1 MAVPLADF
9 ALLFAVALAA
19 AVAAVLA
26 VSRLHGR
33 DPYPGA
39 PPLPPL
45 PAGGR
50 WSARLLEAL
59 LHLGILAPARAG
71 EEAPLRARLAA
82 AGFRHPAAA
91 AVFQGVRVAAAVLL
105 AAGLAWASA
114 SQGGGAAGAAAAAF
128 CGLGIGMLAP
138 KWALAARIQSR
149 IQRIHAGLPAALDL
163 MVLSVEAGQ
172 SLDVAIAETG
182 RELRAIFP
190 ELASEF
196 WQVQLGIRAGRPR
209 AEALA
214 DPGRRTGSAELRK
227 LAAVLIDSDRF
238 GTSLA
243 PALRTHARY
252 LRTRRRQNAQ
262 EAARKLAVK
271 LIFPVFF
278 LIMPAVLVVTLGPA
292 ALSFYDAF
300 SGMLGP

>member
-1 MAVPLADF
+1 MPLTDF
-9 ALLFAVALAA
+9 ALLFAAAAAAAAAAALAA
-19 AVAAVLA
+19 
-26 VSRLHGR
+26 SRLLR
-33 DPYPGA
+33 PDSDPSA
-39 PPLPPL
+39 PELPPL
-45 PAGGR
+45 PALGR
-50 WSARLLEAL
+50 WSARLLETL
-59 LHLGILAPARAG
+59 LHLGVLAPAPA
-71 EEAPLRARLAA
+71 EDASLRARLAA
-82 AGFRHPAAA
+82 AGFRHPAAP

-114 SQGGGAAGAAAAAF
+114 AQGGDAAGAAAAAV

-172 SLDVAIAETG
+172 NLDVAIAETA
-182 RELRAIFP
+182 RELRGIFP

-196 WQVQLGIRAGRPR
+196 SQVQLEIRAGRPR
-209 AEALA
+209 AEVLA
-214 DPGRRTGSAELRK
+214 DLGRRTGSPELRK

-238 GTSLA
+238 GVSLA
-243 PALRTHARY
+243 PALRTHSRY
-252 LRTRRRQNAQ
+252 LRTRRRQAAQ

-292 ALSFYDAF
+292 VLSFYEAF

>member
-1 MAVPLADF
+1 MVLPEF
-9 ALLFAVALAA
+9 ALMFAVAVSAA
-19 AVAAVLA
+19 AAATVAA
-26 VSRLHGR
+26 SRLLK
-33 DPYPGA
+33 PA
-39 PPLPPL
+39 PEQEAPAMPPL
-45 PAGGR
+45 PAAGR
-50 WSARLLEAL
+50 WSARLLGTL
-59 LHLGILAPARAG
+59 LHLGVLAPAPAAG
-71 EEAPLRARLAA
+71 DASLRARLAA
-82 AGFRHPAAA
+82 AGFRHPAAP

-114 SQGGGAAGAAAAAF
+114 AQGGDAAGAAAAAV

-138 KWALAARIQSR
+138 KWALAARSQSR

-172 SLDVAIAETG
+172 NLDVAIAETA
-182 RELRAIFP
+182 RELRGIFP

-196 WQVQLGIRAGRPR
+196 SQVQLEIRAGRPR
-209 AEALA
+209 AEVLA
-214 DPGRRTGSAELRK
+214 DLGRRTGSPELRK

-238 GTSLA
+238 GASLA
-243 PALRTHARY
+243 PALRTHSRY
-252 LRTRRRQNAQ
+252 LRTRRRQAAQ

-292 ALSFYDAF
+292 VLSFYEAF

>member
-1 MAVPLADF
+1 MPLADF
-9 ALLFAVALAA
+9 ARMFAVAAAAAAA
-19 AVAAVLA
+19 AVAAA
-26 VSRLHGR
+26 SRLMR
-33 DPYPGA
+33 TEAEPA
-39 PPLPPL
+39 AAELPPL
-45 PAGGR
+45 PSGGR
-50 WSARLLEAL
+50 WSARLLETL
-59 LHLGILAPARAG
+59 LHLGVLAPARA
-71 EEAPLRARLAA
+71 EDASLRARLAA
-82 AGFRHPAAA
+82 AGFRHPAAP

-105 AAGLAWASA
+105 GAGLAWASA
-114 SQGGGAAGAAAAAF
+114 AQGGDAAGVVAAGV

-172 SLDVAIAETG
+172 NLEVAIAETG
-182 RELRAIFP
+182 RELRGIFP

-196 WQVQLGIRAGRPR
+196 WQVQLEIRAGRPR
-209 AEALA
+209 AEVLA
-214 DPGRRTGSAELRK
+214 DLGRRTGSPELRK

-238 GTSLA
+238 GASLA
-243 PALRTHARY
+243 PALRTHSRY
-252 LRTRRRQNAQ
+252 LRTRRRQTAQ

-292 ALSFYDAF
+292 VLSFYEAF

>member
-1 MAVPLADF
+1 MPLTDF
-9 ALLFAVALAA
+9 ALLFAAA
-19 AVAAVLA
+19 AAAAAAAVLA
-26 VSRLHGR
+26 ASRLLR
-33 DPYPGA
+33 PDPDPAA
-39 PPLPPL
+39 PELPPL
-45 PAGGR
+45 PAAGR
-50 WSARLLEAL
+50 WSARLLETL
-59 LHLGILAPARAG
+59 LHLGVLAPAPA
-71 EEAPLRARLAA
+71 EDASLRGRLAA
-82 AGFRHPAAA
+82 AGFRHPAAP
-91 AVFQGVRVAAAVLL
+91 AVFQGVRVAAAVVL

-114 SQGGGAAGAAAAAF
+114 AQGGDAAGAAAAAV

-172 SLDVAIAETG
+172 NLDVAIAETA
-182 RELRAIFP
+182 RELRGIFP

-196 WQVQLGIRAGRPR
+196 SQVQLEIRAGRPR
-209 AEALA
+209 AEVLA
-214 DPGRRTGSAELRK
+214 DLGRRTGSRELRK

-238 GTSLA
+238 GASLA
-243 PALRTHARY
+243 PALRTHSRY
-252 LRTRRRQNAQ
+252 LRTRRRQAAQ

-292 ALSFYDAF
+292 VLSFYEAF